1 MNKNIYCYKD
11 DWDEIINQIKIISFT
26 KNSAKIIGNTPEKKA
41 QYYSIMRSRVSTRL

>member
-26 KNSAKIIGNTPEKKA
+26 KNSAKIIGNTPEKKHNTI
-41 QYYSIMRSRVSTRL
+41 QS

>member
-26 KNSAKIIGNTPEKKA
+26 KNSAKIIGNTPEKK
-41 QYYSIMRSRVSTRL
+41 STILFNHEVKGFN